1 MTSLTIQPLR
11 RRLVASLVA
20 FGLIGAFVA
29 PRRAVAQTGCASSA
43 SCTIDVSM
51 TVSEGLARLSVTS
64 ALTVPLGTPTEA
76 DFVQTFRDAASPSLV
91 TVRSNQTFSVSVKGH
106 TNTFSYA
113 GSLTN
118 PNKPA
123 SDLLWATTAA
133 GLASPNNMGTAALL
147 FPTTP
152 GLVSTSIFYR
162 TKWKFSSDVPGTYGL
177 LVDLT
182 LSAP

>member
-1 MTSLTIQPLR
+1 MTSVILQSLR
-11 RRLVASLVA
+11 RRFVELLCALL
-20 FGLIGAFVA
+20 LIGVGAA
-29 PRRAVAQTGCASSA
+29 PRPAMAQTGCASAA

-51 TVSEGLARLSVTS
+51 TVSQGLSRLSVTS

-76 DFVQTFRDAASPSLV
+76 DFVQTFKDAANPSTV
-91 TVRSNQTFSVSVKGH
+91 TVRSNQTFSLTVKGH
-106 TNTFSYA
+106 ASTFSYT

-123 SDLLWATTAA
+123 SDLLWATTSA
-133 GLASPNNMGTAALL
+133 GLLAPNNMGAPALL

-152 GLVSTSIFYR
+152 GLVSASIFYR
-162 TKWKFSSDVPGTYGL
+162 TKWKFSSDLPGTYAL